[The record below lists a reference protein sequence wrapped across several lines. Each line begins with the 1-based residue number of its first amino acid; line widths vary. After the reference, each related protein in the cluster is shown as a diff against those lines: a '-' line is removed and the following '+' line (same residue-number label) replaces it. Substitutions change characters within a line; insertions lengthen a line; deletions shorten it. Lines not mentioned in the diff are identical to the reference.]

1 MNNPNNPSDKNALSD
16 DDARSLAYFA
26 VGVGSEGSIGGRDVS
41 NHLSFAGNEKDGK
54 LNPIG
59 NSGYSL
65 GTLQTDLGAHP
76 EVAQPLVVAYQA
88 WAKAHHSDWVLDS
101 KQEQQTVTDLG
112 RSGNAIRADG
122 NRALDA
128 TVKSHL
134 DEFLKSNAG
143 KTFVHERDE
152 RQVNLLTRPNSVLTK
167 LQATQLYQNAS
178 REDQTRLATIALK
191 VENQTGGEGAVW
203 KHEKHHKPHKVVDGL
218 VESINKGEIKGMGDI
233 EPWLNKHPKYVHD
246 GVAHALQGTETY
258 LRLEQTD
265 PNSDLHRAWDSV
277 KANAL
282 MDPGKLDPTSALAKD
297 YATVKDQFL
306 HANGHRQG
314 KHSTA
319 IGEIQT
325 KLGQLG
331 YTNPDKTPL
340 ATDGHMGRN
349 TRGALKA
356 FQHEHHLKETGTTD
370 SATLKAIDATLKER
384 GVQRRT
390 APTTEQSND
399 PKRWGPSH
407 IADPAH
413 PGNTLFRQAQAG
425 MQAIDAKYGRTS
437 DHQTDNAAGHVAVKA
452 QCAGM
457 KCIDLMELGGT
468 SGDKIIAVQGKLGN
482 VHSKVIS
489 VDTVAALNTPLAQ
502 SSQASAEVHAQQQ
515 SQRSQQVNQ
524 PVQTQEAPAMSR

>member
-1 MNNPNNPSDKNALSD
+1 MNNPNNPSDKNALNN

-26 VGVGSEGSIGGRDVS
+26 VGVGSEGSVGGRDVS
-41 NHLSFAGNEKDGK
+41 NHLSFAGNEKNGK

-76 EVAQPLVVAYQA
+76 EVAQPLVAAYQA

-101 KQEQQTVTDLG
+101 KQEQQTVADLG

-134 DEFLKSNAG
+134 DEFLKSNVG

-152 RQVNLLTRPNSVLTK
+152 RQVNLLTRPDSVLTK

-178 REDQTRLATIALK
+178 HEDQARLATVALK
-191 VENQTGGEGAVW
+191 VENQTGGQGAVW
-203 KHEKHHKPHKVVDGL
+203 KHEKRQKPHKVVEGL
-218 VESINKGEIKGMGDI
+218 VESINNGGIKSMGNI
-233 EPWLNKHPKYVHD
+233 GPWLDKHPKYVRE

-258 LRLEQTD
+258 LRLERAD
-265 PNSDLHRAWDSV
+265 PKSDLHRAWQSV
-277 KANAL
+277 KANATT
-282 MDPGKLDPTSALAKD
+282 DPGKLDPTSALAKD

-306 HANGHRQG
+306 HPNGHHQG

-319 IGEIQT
+319 IGEMQT

-340 ATDGHMGRN
+340 AADSQMGPN
-349 TRGALKA
+349 TRGALKT

-370 SATLKAIDATLKER
+370 SATLKAIEATLKER
-384 GVQRRT
+384 GVQRQA

-399 PKRWGPSH
+399 PKRGGPSQ
-407 IADPAH
+407 ITDPAH
-413 PGNTLFRQAQAG
+413 PGNTLFKQAQAG
-425 MQAIDAKYGRTS
+425 MQAIDTKFGRPS

-457 KCIDLMELGGT
+457 KCIDVMELGGAH
-468 SGDKIIAVQGKLGN
+468 GNKIIAVQGMPGN
-482 VHSKVIS
+482 AHSKVID
-489 VDTVAALNTPLAQ
+489 VDTVVALNTPLAQ
-502 SSQASAEVHAQQQ
+502 SSQAFADAHNQQQ
-515 SQRSQQVNQ
+515 AQRSQQVNQ
-524 PVQTQEAPAMSR
+524 PTQTQAAPALH

>member
-1 MNNPNNPSDKNALSD
+1 
-16 DDARSLAYFA
+16 LAYFA

-41 NHLSFAGNEKDGK
+41 NHLSFAGTEKAGK

-76 EVAQPLVVAYQA
+76 EVSQPLVAAYQA

-152 RQVNLLTRPNSVLTK
+152 RQINLLTRPDSVLTK
-167 LQATQLYQNAS
+167 LQSTQLYQSAL
-178 REDQTRLATIALK
+178 REDQARLATIALK
-191 VENQTGGEGAVW
+191 VENQTGGGGAVW
-203 KHEKHHKPHKVVDGL
+203 KHEKNHKPHRVVDGL

-233 EPWLNKHPKYVHD
+233 EPWVNKHPKYVRD

-258 LRLEQTD
+258 LRLERTD
-265 PNSDLHRAWDSV
+265 LKSDLHRAWDSV
-277 KANAL
+277 KANAT
-282 MDPGKLDPTSALAKD
+282 MDPGKLDPISALARD

-306 HANGHRQG
+306 HPDGHHRG

-331 YTNPDKTPL
+331 YSNPDKTPL

-349 TRGALKA
+349 TRGALKV
-356 FQHEHHLKETGTTD
+356 FQHEHHLKETGTAD
-370 SATLKAIDATLKER
+370 STTLKALDATLKEQ
-384 GVQRRT
+384 GVQRQA

-399 PKRWGPSH
+399 PKRWGPSQ
-407 IADPAH
+407 ITDPAH
-413 PGNTLFRQAQAG
+413 PGNTLFKQAQAG

-437 DHQTDNAAGHVAVKA
+437 DHQTDNAAGHVALKV

-457 KCIDLMELGGT
+457 KCIDHLLLGGT
-468 SGDKIIAVQGKLGN
+468 SGEKIIAVQGKLGSGL
-482 VHSKVIS
+482 SKVVS
-489 VDTVAALNTPLAQ
+489 VDTVEALNTPLAQ

-515 SQRSQQVNQ
+515 SQRAQQVNQ
-524 PVQTQEAPAMSR
+524 PVQVQAGPVLA